1 MCAAID
7 HQCRTCGAAWF
18 SNRTDENCEMC
29 GSDNIQD
36 TFDEAD
42 DDWPCDVPDEADS
55 DTEAA

>member
-1 MCAAID
+1 VACVD

-18 SNRTDENCEMC
+18 SNRVDQCCELC
-29 GSDNIQD
+29 GGADIKD

-42 DDWPCDVPDEADS
+42 DDWPCDVADES